1 MVTAWLGVIPDP
13 PSEGRPRKVRTR
25 DSFKQMLQI
34 GERLQV
40 RFLAF
45 RSWYAVASLQGL
57 SLNYKI
63 IELENRCAVE
73 IS

>member
-1 MVTAWLGVIPDP
+1 MVVTAWLGVIPDP

-40 RFLAF
+40 EI
-45 RSWYAVASLQGL
+45 L
-57 SLNYKI
+57 SI
-63 IELENRCAVE
+63 QIVVRGG
-73 IS
+73 

>member
-40 RFLAF
+40 EIQHSDRGTG
-45 RSWYAVASLQGL
+45 YAVASLQGL

-63 IELENRCAVE
+63 IELENR
-73 IS
+73 